1 MKIGFIG
8 MGIMGSRM
16 AANLA
21 QDGYELIIYNR
32 TRKKTLPFT
41 CLKNAAWAESAADL
55 AQSAD
60 IVFTMLSTPA
70 VVEQVAAGTTTGF
83 LNSLPAGKTWVDCST
98 VNPSFSVKMAELC
111 RQKQIRFLDAPV
123 AGSKLPAEK
132 GELLFLLGGE
142 AETVKACAPLFESMG
157 RKYVHVGENGRGSAL
172 KMVFNLLLGEA
183 MVAFSEGL
191 VLGEALGLSREMMMD
206 VLLQSPVAAPFL
218 SGKREKLE
226 KGVYDPEFSLQWMEK
241 DLQLAA
247 QTASENRRALPAV
260 SLIKEIYALARQNGW
275 GEKDFSGIY
284 EFLRKNETSGQ

>member
-21 QDGYELIIYNR
+21 QDGYELLIYNR
-32 TRKKTLPFT
+32 SRKKTLPFA
-41 CLKNAAWAESAADL
+41 CLKNAAWTESEADL

-60 IVFTMLSTPA
+60 IVFTMLSTPE
-70 VVEQVAAGTTTGF
+70 VVEQVAAGTTGF
-83 LNSLPAGKTWVDCST
+83 LHSLPAGKIWVDCST

-111 RQKQIRFLDAPV
+111 REKEISFLDAPV

-132 GELLFLLGGE
+132 GELLFLVGGE
-142 AETVKACAPLFESMG
+142 TETVKTCAPFFEAMG
-157 RKYVHVGENGRGSAL
+157 RKYVHAGENGRGSAL

-183 MVAFSEGL
+183 MMAFSEGL

-226 KGVYDPEFSLQWMEK
+226 KGVYDPEFSLQWMAK

-247 QTASENRRALPAV
+247 QTAAENSRAMPA
-260 SLIKEIYALARQNGW
+260 LNPIKEIYALARQNGW

-284 EFLRKNETSGQ
+284 EFLRKSELSGE

>member
-41 CLKNAAWAESAADL
+41 CLKNATWAESAADL

-60 IVFTMLSTPA
+60 IVFTMLSTPD
-70 VVEQVAAGTTTGF
+70 VVAQMAAGDSGF
-83 LNSLPAGKTWVDCST
+83 LNSLAPGSTWVDCST

-111 RQKQIRFLDAPV
+111 RQKQVRFLDAPV

-132 GELLFLLGGE
+132 GELLFLVGGE
-142 AETVKACAPLFESMG
+142 AEAVQACAPFFETMG
-157 RKYVHVGENGRGSAL
+157 RKYIHVGENGRGSAL

-183 MVAFSEGL
+183 MAAFSEGL
-191 VLGEALGLSREMMMD
+191 VLGESLGLSREMMLD

-226 KGVYDPEFSLQWMEK
+226 KGVYEPEFSLQWMEK

-247 QTASENRRALPAV
+247 QTAAENGRAMPALNPV
-260 SLIKEIYALARQNGW
+260 KEIYALARQHGW
-275 GEKDFSGIY
+275 GETDFSGIY
-284 EFLRKNETSGQ
+284 EFLRKSETSDE